1 MKLNQKD
8 RFKLAIEILVEEIH
22 IRKKR
27 NFFPPSIIIHPF
39 FDLIPFEGKS
49 GEFERNGII
58 FLIHSYF
65 HLPRHVFSIFLSS
78 FVSLISE
85 RNISLDRVARD
96 RYNCEWDYTLV
107 RILFNAFTLRSSFRA
122 LLRDGYIPVRRR
134 EREREGS
141 WILSDNDAFVHYN
154 CSKRLALPC
163 NYTLFHEYLLLAFE
177 CKNSECIWDLK
188 KFLSPIL
195 FFPKWTYLRAYERNL
210 RNNKILDRLP
220 INHL

>member
-122 LLRDGYIPVRRR
+122 LLRDGYAYRYEEER
-134 EREREGS
+134 ERERGVEFYRITTRS
-141 WILSDNDAFVHYN
+141 SIIIVAKDWLCRVTTPYSTSIYFLLSNVRIANAFG
-154 CSKRLALPC
+154 
-163 NYTLFHEYLLLAFE
+163 
-177 CKNSECIWDLK
+177 I
-188 KFLSPIL
+188 
-195 FFPKWTYLRAYERNL
+195 
-210 RNNKILDRLP
+210 
-220 INHL
+220 